1 MLRTTWG
8 SRSPH
13 QIPQRH
19 TEDAGDPQQR
29 VERRVVLAGFDALQ
43 DVATD
48 AGVEVEAFLR
58 DALTTAF
65 APDPVPQDAA
75 VLVEPGVVVGW
86 VHSTNAELKII
97 TSQPDKSG
105 ILEGASPAYIDRTFE

>member
-1 MLRTTWG
+1 
-8 SRSPH
+8 
-13 QIPQRH
+13 
-19 TEDAGDPQQR
+19 
-29 VERRVVLAGFDALQ
+29 
-43 DVATD
+43 
-48 AGVEVEAFLR
+48 
-58 DALTTAF
+58 
-65 APDPVPQDAA
+65 